1 MQDLETRKKARIARL
16 KETITDDLSDEEK
29 ADKQTRID
37 LMEAEAAAAG
47 KQTPAVKAAAKA
59 ATWKP
64 NGPAA

>member
-1 MQDLETRKKARIARL
+1 MQDLETRKKARIERL

-47 KQTPAVKAAAKA
+47 KQAPAVKAAAKA